1 MAPGR
6 PLDPFR
12 NCLALGGLPY
22 AFNREYLG
30 IPGGKSA
37 SPFTWELYEQATQV
51 YVPLVR
57 PGPAFL
63 PNREDIRTWPCFRP
77 LIIAHD
83 VGRSRDRST
92 AIIGGNCPYGPSLLG
107 IGELEELP
115 QGLCGSARA
124 SALAV
129 IDRRYNCN
137 AIIVVDLSNDPTYA
151 EALFE
156 VFGERVIGL
165 HITRNGDG
173 MNVERRP
180 VKNRA
185 ILVYTIGP
193 TYLLELFNA
202 ELQANQVR
210 FVDGPM
216 MRRAYQQLAGLEIEL
231 RDTGTVYKCLPG
243 HHDGAARHPH
253 LQSWIRPIEERHRP
267 RSRRQQGD
275 PWKAFV

>member
-1 MAPGR
+1 MM
-6 PLDPFR
+6 
-12 NCLALGGLPY
+12 LGAVG
-22 AFNREYLG
+22 
-30 IPGGKSA
+30 
-37 SPFTWELYEQATQV
+37 T
-51 YVPLVR
+51 VR
-57 PGPAFL
+57 PQSSA
-63 PNREDIRTWPCFRP
+63 
-77 LIIAHD
+77 
-83 VGRSRDRST
+83 
-92 AIIGGNCPYGPSLLG
+92 GNCPYGPRLLG

-180 VKNRA
+180 VKNCA
-185 ILVYTIGP
+185 MLVYAIGR
-193 TYLLELFNA
+193 TYLLELFHA

-216 MRRAYQQLAGLEIEL
+216 MRCAYQQLAD
-231 RDTGTVYKCLPG
+231 RHCL
-243 HHDGAARHPH
+243 
-253 LQSWIRPIEERHRP
+253 
-267 RSRRQQGD
+267 
-275 PWKAFV
+275 